1 MINFLKQAFWTSL
14 NSNISSIISFLSMAV
29 LARFISPETFGVYI
43 FCLASKEIITSICA
57 PSLNQTYLFSNGT
70 FRDFKNVCKINL
82 IFSILIIIFSILGA
96 IIIKNFYGDLYF
108 GIIILFGF
116 LSILNN
122 YSSIFLSI
130 KEKKMDFKKASFYR
144 SISLIISLVLTCL
157 LAFIFGDN
165 LIVLVFKEII
175 FSILLL
181 SLSITFYFDF
191 KKENTTTKPNKIRYL
206 FDYSLRSYFPK
217 ATETLSYKVF
227 DLVTAGILGKNL
239 LGIFNQTLNI
249 IKIPY
254 KFLGSITDNILFVH
268 LKSETKGKKIDD
280 FIFIQ
285 SLILI
290 LTIPFIFIFN
300 LFSYE
305 IINIVL
311 GSKWLESAKIIG
323 LLSIFLIILPFY
335 NSLITIY
342 QASDNQRYYTIT
354 NCLVL
359 IIQIIGIFVFSSQS
373 INNFVLIYCLSF
385 YVGSLFLTFK
395 VNINNG
401 FNKNKLFT
409 ILMLITLIF
418 ILILIYNIYE
428 FNMSL
433 LVLLIVWI
441 YLIIKNKNFF
451 IKFLKYGKI
460 NNSI

>member
-14 NSNISSIISFLSMAV
+14 NSNISSIISFLSIAV

-57 PSLNQTYLFSNGT
+57 PSLSQTYLFSNGT

-82 IFSILIIIFSILGA
+82 IYSILIIIFSILGA

-130 KEKKMDFKKASFYR
+130 REKKMDFKKASFYR

-157 LAFIFGDN
+157 LAFIFGDS

-206 FDYSLRSYFPK
+206 FDYSLRSYFPR

-373 INNFVLIYCLSF
+373 IHNFVLIYCLSF

>member
-14 NSNISSIISFLSMAV
+14 NSNISSIISFLSIAV

-157 LAFIFGDN
+157 MAFIFGDS

-206 FDYSLRSYFPK
+206 FDYSLRSYFPR

>member
-206 FDYSLRSYFPK
+206 FDYSLRSYFPR

>member
-1 MINFLKQAFWTSL
+1 MINFLRQAFWTSL
-14 NSNISSIISFLSMAV
+14 NSNISSIISFLSIAV

-82 IFSILIIIFSILGA
+82 IYSILIIIFSILGA

-144 SISLIISLVLTCL
+144 SISLIISLVLTCI
-157 LAFIFGDN
+157 LAFIFGDS

-191 KKENTTTKPNKIRYL
+191 KKENTTTKPNNIRYL
-206 FDYSLRSYFPK
+206 FHYSLRSYFPK

-227 DLVTAGILGKNL
+227 DLVTASILGKNL

>member
-14 NSNISSIISFLSMAV
+14 NSNISSIISFLSIAV

-157 LAFIFGDN
+157 LAFIFGDS

>member
-157 LAFIFGDN
+157 MAFIFGDS

-206 FDYSLRSYFPK
+206 FDYSLRSYFPR

>member
-14 NSNISSIISFLSMAV
+14 NSNISSIISFLSIAV

>member
-14 NSNISSIISFLSMAV
+14 NSNISSIISFLSIAV

-206 FDYSLRSYFPK
+206 FDYSLRSYFPR